1 MISFHSQNE
10 FELGQAVLYRSWVS
24 SIIEREK
31 KTLRSLSYV
40 FCSDDYLLDINKQF
54 LDHDT
59 LTDIITFDYS
69 SEGLIEGE
77 IYISTDR
84 VLENALSFDVDFK
97 EELLRV
103 MAHGVLH
110 LVGYTDKLEEEIRV
124 MRSKESEMISMFHVK
139 Q

>member
-1 MISFHSQNE
+1 MISFHSQND
-10 FELGQAVLYRSWVS
+10 FTLDQPRLYRPWIS
-24 SIIEREK
+24 SIFDREN
-31 KTLRSLSYV
+31 KTIRSLSYV
-40 FCSDDYLLDINKQF
+40 FCSDEYLLDINKQF

-84 VLENALSFDVDFK
+84 VAENAVTFNVGFQD
-97 EELLRV
+97 ELLRV
-103 MAHGVLH
+103 MAHGALH
-110 LVGYTDKLEEEIRV
+110 LVGYKDKTKEETQI
-124 MRSKESEMISMFHVK
+124 MREKESEMISMFHVK